1 MFYNL
6 IDIEEYHYTISKD
19 LGTVWAGWQEE
30 HLDDVLPF
38 HNFNNKKSCDHVK
51 RLTIEANHLKNLTVS
66 KPNKSQEQTC
76 DRGKRLTIAA
86 NHLKNLAGNTQNR
99 NESKINL
106 DS

>member
-1 MFYNL
+1 M
-6 IDIEEYHYTISKD
+6 
-19 LGTVWAGWQEE
+19 
-30 HLDDVLPF
+30 
-38 HNFNNKKSCDHVK
+38 K
-51 RLTIEANHLKNLTVS
+51 RLTMEANHLKNLTVS
-66 KPNKSQEQTC
+66 KPNKSQEQTH

>member
-1 MFYNL
+1 MFFNL
-6 IDIEEYHYTISKD
+6 MDIEKFHYAISKD
-19 LGTVWAGWQEE
+19 LGTGWAGWQEG

-51 RLTIEANHLKNLTVS
+51 RLTMEANHLKNLTVS
-66 KPNKSQEQTC
+66 KPNKSQEQTRDC
-76 DRGKRLTIAA
+76 GKRLTLAA
-86 NHLKNLAGNTQNR
+86 NHLKNLTGNTQNR

>member
-1 MFYNL
+1 MF
-6 IDIEEYHYTISKD
+6 HHKISKD
-19 LGTVWAGWQEE
+19 LGMSWAGWQEG
-30 HLDDVLPF
+30 HLDDVLSF

-51 RLTIEANHLKNLTVS
+51 RLTMDANHLKNLTVY

-76 DRGKRLTIAA
+76 DRGKRLTLAA
-86 NHLKNLAGNTQNR
+86 KHLKNLAGNTQNR

>member
-1 MFYNL
+1 M
-6 IDIEEYHYTISKD
+6 
-19 LGTVWAGWQEE
+19 
-30 HLDDVLPF
+30 DDVLAF
-38 HNFNNKKSCDHVK
+38 HNFNSKKSCDHVK

>member
-6 IDIEEYHYTISKD
+6 MDIEKFHYTISKD
-19 LGTVWAGWQEE
+19 LGTGWAGWQEG
-30 HLDDVLPF
+30 HLDDVLLF
-38 HNFNNKKSCDHVK
+38 HNFNSKKSCDHVK

>member
-1 MFYNL
+1 M
-6 IDIEEYHYTISKD
+6 DIEKFHYAISKD
-19 LGTVWAGWQEE
+19 LGTGWAGWQEG

-38 HNFNNKKSCDHVK
+38 HIFNNKKSCDHVK
-51 RLTIEANHLKNLTVS
+51 RLMMEANHLKNLTVS
-66 KPNKSQEQTC
+66 KPNKSREQTR
-76 DRGKRLTIAA
+76 DRGKRLMLVA